1 MKKIIVFSVL
11 VAIFFYSGCGMV
23 GLMGTPTRHERKI
36 AAEYDLAGDKEQ
48 KILVLVHQPGW
59 LNAQVNLRY
68 YLTDAMIN
76 ELIKKLKIPSE
87 RLIAYGELAEFRS
100 NKGDFSLLSHAEVG
114 EALGADV
121 VLLIMVENYHLSK
134 MAETDYYSGF
144 LGAQAALLDTA
155 TGEKLWPKSAEGKS
169 IKVGFEVEE
178 KGRGVAVRRLAAACA
193 YCTTRYFYN
202 CPMDKFKI
210 YDDKSRVGWEG
221 WKK

>member
-1 MKKIIVFSVL
+1 MKKITVFSVL
-11 VAIFFYSGCGMV
+11 VTIFFYSGCGMV
-23 GLMGTPTRHERKI
+23 GVLGTPTRHEREI
-36 AAEYDLAGDKEQ
+36 AAEYDLARDKKQ

-68 YLTDAMIN
+68 YLTDAMIK
-76 ELIKKLKIPSE
+76 ELIRKLKIPSE
-87 RLIAYGELAEFRS
+87 HLIDYGELAEFRS

-114 EALGADV
+114 EALGADM
-121 VLLIMVENYHLSK
+121 VLLIMVEDYHLSK

-144 LGAQAALLDTA
+144 LGAQAALLETA
-155 TGEKLWPKSAEGKS
+155 TGEKLWPKSAKGKS

-178 KGRGVAVRRLAAACA
+178 HGQGVAVQRLAAACA
-193 YCTTRYFYN
+193 YCTARYFYD

-210 YDDKSRVGWEG
+210 FDDKSGVGWEG